1 MAGRIGSAIFGGPM
15 PYANNRVY
23 CDADSH
29 IMETE
34 DWLSRF
40 ADASIANDLP
50 AISLAKSGTK
60 SFDFINDAVL
70 KQRERAQQGVAIDN
84 VVKGVKG
91 WNAPGAFDAT
101 ERKAALDD
109 LGFSKQLVFSTFSA
123 STYLQHPDMN
133 IRYGG
138 VRAHNRAMA
147 AFCKDDPR
155 LIAVGQLSFADP
167 TRCVEEIK
175 EGVRLGCG
183 AFWVPGMPVGD
194 PSTGKSPGH
203 SDYDVIWQGLCDLNV
218 PFMLHVGPNS
228 PTKLTAYE
236 NNGKPK
242 PKDITGAEQG
252 ENLRVRDFML
262 LSIGPQ
268 QFLTAL
274 VFDGVFERF
283 PTLRGGVIELGAGW
297 VPEYLRT
304 LDLSQKIFKRTD
316 ESVAALSMKASEY
329 IRRAVK
335 FTPFPGEDVGR
346 MIRDAGPDLF
356 LFSSDY
362 PHPEGTDDPIARFER
377 TFADISEADKDK
389 FYYSNFQAMMG
400 AA

>member
-1 MAGRIGSAIFGGPM
+1 MT
-15 PYANNRVY
+15 YATNRVY

-40 ADASIANDLP
+40 ADAEIIDKLP
-50 AISLAKSGTK
+50 DISLAKSGTK
-60 SFDFINDAVL
+60 SFDFIADAVD
-70 KQRERAQQGVAIDN
+70 KQLDRAKQGLPVND
-84 VVKGVKG
+84 VVKGTKG
-91 WNAPGAFDAT
+91 WNAPGAFNAA

-109 LGFSKQLVFSTFSA
+109 LGFARQLVFSTFSA
-123 STYLQHPDMN
+123 STYLQHADLSV
-133 IRYGG
+133 RYGG

-147 AFCKDDPR
+147 AFCKDDER
-155 LIAVGQLSFADP
+155 LIAVGHLSFEDP
-167 TRCVEEIK
+167 IRCVEELQ

-194 PSTGKSPGH
+194 AVSGKSPGH
-203 SDYDVIWQGLCDLNV
+203 PDHDVIWQAFCDLNI

-228 PTKLTAYE
+228 PTKLAAYE
-236 NNGKPK
+236 NNGKPR

-268 QFLTAL
+268 QFLTSL

-283 PTLRGGVIELGAGW
+283 PQLRGGVIELGAGW

-304 LDLSQKIFKRTD
+304 LDLSQKIFKRSD
-316 ESVAALSMKASEY
+316 ASVAALPLKASDY
-329 IRRAVK
+329 IRRAMK

-346 MIRDAGPDLF
+346 MIKDAGAELF

-362 PHPEGTDDPIARFER
+362 PHPEGTDDPIGRFER
-377 TFADISEADKDK
+377 TFKDISETDKEK
-389 FYYSNFQAMMG
+389 FYHSNFQAMMG
-400 AA
+400 A

>member
-1 MAGRIGSAIFGGPM
+1 MT
-15 PYANNRVY
+15 YASNRPY

-34 DWLSRF
+34 DWLTRF
-40 ADASIANDLP
+40 ADASIVNDLP
-50 AISLAKSGTK
+50 GISLAKSGTK
-60 SFDFINDAVL
+60 SFDFINDAVV
-70 KQRERAQQGVAIDN
+70 KQKERARQGAPVSD

-91 WNAPGAFDAT
+91 WNAPGAFDSA

-109 LGFSKQLVFSTFSA
+109 LGFAKQLVFSTFSA

-133 IRYGG
+133 VRYGG

-147 AFCKDDPR
+147 EFCKDDSR

-167 TRCVEEIK
+167 ARCVAEMK
-175 EGVRLGCG
+175 EGVRMGCG

-194 PSTGKSPGH
+194 PVTGTSPGH
-203 SDYDVIWQGLCDLNV
+203 SDYDVIWQAFCDLNV

-228 PTKLTAYE
+228 PTKLPAYE
-236 NNGKPK
+236 NNGKPR

-262 LSIGPQ
+262 LSIAPQ

-283 PTLRGGVIELGAGW
+283 PKLRGGVIELGAGW

-304 LDLSQKIFKRTD
+304 LDISQKIFKRTD
-316 ESVAALSMKASEY
+316 ESVAALPMKASDY

-346 MIRDAGPDLF
+346 MIKDAGADLF

-362 PHPEGTDDPIARFER
+362 PHPEGTDDPIGRFER
-377 TFADISEADKDK
+377 TFKEISEEEKNK
-389 FYYSNFQAMMG
+389 FYYRNFEEMMAG
-400 AA
+400 A

>member
-1 MAGRIGSAIFGGPM
+1 MT
-15 PYANNRVY
+15 YASNRQY

-34 DWLSRF
+34 DWLTRF
-40 ADASIANDLP
+40 ADAEIVNELP
-50 AISLAKSGTK
+50 GISLAKSGTK
-60 SFDFINDAVL
+60 SFDFISEAVE
-70 KQRERAQQGVAIDN
+70 KQRERAKQGAAIND

-109 LGFSKQLVFSTFSA
+109 LGFAKQLVFSTFSA
-123 STYLQHPDMN
+123 STYLQHADMN
-133 IRYGG
+133 VRYGG
-138 VRAHNRAMA
+138 ARAHNRAMA

-155 LIAVGQLSFADP
+155 LIAVGQLSLADP
-167 TRCVEEIK
+167 ARCVEEMQ
-175 EGVRLGCG
+175 EGVRMGCR
-183 AFWVPGMPVGD
+183 AFWIPGMPVGD
-194 PSTGKSPGH
+194 PVAGKSPGH
-203 SDYDVIWQGLCDLNV
+203 PDYDVIWQAFCDLNV

-228 PTKLTAYE
+228 PTKLAAYE
-236 NNGKPK
+236 NNGKPR

-262 LSIGPQ
+262 LAIAPQ

-283 PTLRGGVIELGAGW
+283 PKLRGGVIELGAGW

-304 LDLSQKIFKRTD
+304 LDISQKIFKRTD
-316 ESVAALSMKASEY
+316 ESVAALPMKASDY

-346 MIRDAGPDLF
+346 MIKDAGAELF

-362 PHPEGTDDPIARFER
+362 PHPEGTDDPIGRFER
-377 TFADISEADKDK
+377 TFKDISEEEKNK
-389 FYYSNFQAMMG
+389 FYYENFQVMMG
-400 AA
+400 